1 MEETTKGVDQA
12 PVTETITEEALL
24 KSLTDLE
31 GKKEDPKPTEPV
43 VVTTPLVKSVRE
55 VITEKATEQLR
66 KAMDASGAL
75 KDFSAV
81 IGLHVDESLATLQKS
96 IQAAAERDSKMITVL
111 VDLKKSIDANT
122 AAVKEF
128 GAQPTIPASD
138 KPVQVGSQE
147 ILQKSTPVNG
157 PKIDRAA
164 VLGSL
169 TRLTKSASAESDRT
183 RFMNAAIKFESTGS
197 ITDEVLME
205 VKREIGK

>member
-12 PVTETITEEALL
+12 PATETITEEALL

-31 GKKEDPKPTEPV
+31 GKKEDTKPTEPV
-43 VVTTPLVKSVRE
+43 VVTAPLVKSVKE

-75 KDFSAV
+75 KDFGAL

-96 IQAAAERDSKMITVL
+96 IQAAAERDNKMISVL

-122 AAVKEF
+122 VAVKEF
-128 GAQPTIPASD
+128 GAQPTIPAAG
-138 KPVQVGSQE
+138 KPVQVGKQE
-147 ILQKSTPVNG
+147 ILQKSTPVDG

-169 TRLTKSASAESDRT
+169 TRLTKSASAEPDRV